1 MDPWYEIQRT
11 LVQAADSAFADF
23 ANSIAEGDTPS
34 SIQFSFETP
43 VGDNEALFVYDDNP
57 MFLSEVFENEDEG
70 EMRMRMILN

>member
-23 ANSIAEGDTPS
+23 ANSILEGNTPS

-43 VGDNEALFVYDDNP
+43 IGNNETLFGYDDNP
-57 MFLSEVFENEDEG
+57 MLLSEDEYEG
-70 EMRMRMILN
+70 AMRMRMIQNYM